1 MYLSTIVPILPVIF
15 LLRLAYPYPG
25 KSTRYQLLFII
36 KWFISSVFPGFDDVS
51 ARFLRPHSMLIRLL
65 LPTLLRPMN
74 AYSGSLSLGQ
84 RDTSLLLITKSDVIT
99 RFLFESLGICVVS
112 VVMRKMLSRM
122 LILHAKL

>member
-1 MYLSTIVPILPVIF
+1 
-15 LLRLAYPYPG
+15 
-25 KSTRYQLLFII
+25 
-36 KWFISSVFPGFDDVS
+36 
-51 ARFLRPHSMLIRLL
+51 
-65 LPTLLRPMN
+65 
-74 AYSGSLSLGQ
+74 LGQ